1 MTQSSAPQPPFVLTL
16 DLGSSSTRAALYDS
30 TATLVPGTM
39 AQEKRR
45 FHVAPDGTA
54 EDDSIEALKHLVRC
68 INQVLRSPLAKQIA
82 AVSCGTYVSNIL
94 GVNAHGTPL
103 TPIYTYADT
112 RSDAAA
118 DTLRRQ
124 LNEAD
129 VWQRT
134 GTPLR
139 TSYLPA
145 LFSWLKREQPQQ
157 FDRVDRWMT
166 LGEWLF
172 EQFFGGST
180 VTHSAAAWTGLLNR
194 QSLQWDHDLLDH
206 LHLDPAQFG
215 TLADVDH
222 AVEGLQ
228 EPWASRWPQLRNVPW
243 FGAVGDGAA
252 ANVGSGCVG
261 ADRVALSIGTT
272 GALRVALDHEPAIPH
287 GLWCYNIDRAHPL
300 LGGATSEGGNVLDWV
315 RHQLGVDPAVL
326 NAALL
331 DPAPANHGLTVLP
344 FVAGERAPGW
354 AGDVDA
360 TITGIRTTT
369 TTLDLARAALEAVTY
384 RWAQIAALLQ
394 PTLGSTPM
402 IVASGGA
409 LRHVPGWAQLV
420 ADALDLPVALS
431 AETEATSRGIAL
443 LALRSLG
450 MIDRLDQY
458 DAAVKDVVEPRA
470 EHTAYHRA
478 AIEHQKRLYER
489 LIYQM

>member
-1 MTQSSAPQPPFVLTL
+1 MTEHSAPQPPFVLTL
-16 DLGSSSTRAALYDS
+16 DAGSSSTRAALYDS

-54 EDDSIEALKHLVRC
+54 EDDPAEALKQVVRC
-68 INQVLRSPLAKQIA
+68 IDQVLRSPLAKQIA
-82 AVSCGTYVSNIL
+82 AVSCGTYVSNVL
-94 GVNAHGTPL
+94 GTNATGAPV

-118 DTLRRQ
+118 DTLRQQ
-124 LNEAD
+124 LNEGE

-145 LFSWLKREQPQQ
+145 LFTWLKNEQPRQ
-157 FDRVDRWMT
+157 FDHVERWMT

-172 EQFFGGST
+172 DQFFGRST
-180 VTHSAAAWTGLLNR
+180 VTYSAAAWTGLLNR
-194 QSLQWDHDLLDH
+194 HTMQWDHDLLAH
-206 LHLDPAQFG
+206 LQIDPAQLG

-222 AVEGLQ
+222 AMQGLQ
-228 EPWASRWPQLRNVPW
+228 EPWASHWPQLRHVPW

-272 GALRVALDHEPAIPH
+272 GALRVALDHEPAIPQ
-287 GLWCYNIDRAHPL
+287 GLWCYSIDRANPL
-300 LGGATSEGGNVLDWV
+300 LGGATNEGGSMLDWV
-315 RHQLGVDPAVL
+315 RHKLGIDPVELNVAV
-326 NAALL
+326 L
-331 DPAPANHGLTVLP
+331 DPAPAKHGLTVLP

-360 TITGIRTTT
+360 TITGIRTGT
-369 TTLDLARAALEAVTY
+369 TTLDLALAALEAVTY
-384 RWAQIAALLQ
+384 RWAQIAVLLR
-394 PTLGSTPM
+394 PMLSTSPM

-431 AETEATSRGIAL
+431 AEMEATSRGIAL

-450 MIDRLDQY
+450 AIERLDHY
-458 DAAVKDVVEPRA
+458 DAAMNQIMEPRA
-470 EHTAYHRA
+470 AQTAYHRE
-478 AIEHQKRLYER
+478 AIGQQIRLYER
-489 LIYQM
+489 LIDRI

>member
-1 MTQSSAPQPPFVLTL
+1 MAPSDSPQPPFVLTL
-16 DLGSSSTRAALYDS
+16 DVGSSSTRAALYDS

-39 AQEKRR
+39 TQEKRH
-45 FHVAPDGTA
+45 FHMAQDDPAAVLDQVAHCIDQ
-54 EDDSIEALKHLVRC
+54 AL
-68 INQVLRSPLAKQIA
+68 QSPFATQIA
-82 AVSCGTYVSNIL
+82 AVGCGTYVANVL
-94 GVNAHGTPL
+94 GTNATGEPL
-103 TPIYTYADT
+103 TPVYTYADT

-118 DTLRRQ
+118 DTLRQQ

-134 GTPLR
+134 GAPLR

-157 FDRVDRWMT
+157 FQQIERWMT

-172 EQFFGGST
+172 DQFLGRST
-180 VTHSAAAWTGLLNR
+180 VTYSVAAWTGLLNR

-206 LHLDPAQFG
+206 LQVDPAQLG

-222 AVEGLQ
+222 ATYPLQ
-228 EPWASRWPQLRNVPW
+228 EPWASRWPQLRAVPW

-272 GALRVALDHEPAIPH
+272 GALRVALDHEPAIPQ
-287 GLWCYNIDRAHPL
+287 GLWCYNIDRARPL

-315 RHQLGVDPAVL
+315 RHKLGVDPAAL
-326 NAALL
+326 NAGLL

-369 TTLDLARAALEAVTY
+369 TTLDIARAALEAVTY

-394 PTLGSTPM
+394 PTLGSSPM

-420 ADALDLPVALS
+420 ADALDLPVAFS

-450 MIDRLDQY
+450 LIERLDHY
-458 DAAVKDVVEPRA
+458 DAAIKDIVEPRA
-470 EHTAYHRA
+470 EYTAYHRA
-478 AIEHQKRLYER
+478 AIRQQIRLYER
-489 LIYQM
+489 LIDQN